1 MPNFFAFLAKHPPAE
16 LHSRTLQNTQT
27 THHSTTFTMQAIAAS
42 NVVVARQFTGAKKSF
57 AVKKVR
63 ALRGKCW
70 MEKINPATFAC
81 TWLTALLH
89 FF

>member
-1 MPNFFAFLAKHPPAE
+1 
-16 LHSRTLQNTQT
+16 
-27 THHSTTFTMQAIAAS
+27 MQAIAAS

-70 MEKINPATFAC
+70 MEKIHPATFAC